1 MTYVGIL
8 LSVAIMGGIISMA
21 FNKKSNF
28 ATRIASLI
36 ALALMVI
43 SIIVCLVVVFT
54 DNKVIVDESVLIV
67 GAPVEVKKTDSN
79 NLMILF
85 LLIVFLVGFFIVTA
99 VLAIKEYRKLY
110 PKKQDIIDTIGSID
124 NKESIRDL
132 L

>member
-8 LSVAIMGGIISMA
+8 LSIAIMGGIISMA

-28 ATRIASLI
+28 PTRVASLI

-43 SIIVCLVVVFT
+43 TIIICLVVAIT
-54 DNKVIVDESVLIV
+54 DNTVIVDESVLIV
-67 GAPVEVKKTDSN
+67 GAPIEAKKPDSN
-79 NLMILF
+79 NFMVLF
-85 LLIVFLVGFFIVTA
+85 LLIIFLVGFFVVTS

-110 PKKQDIIDTIGSID
+110 PKKEDVIDTIGAID